1 MTPRLG
7 VQLTA
12 QVLTDGCAPVWS
24 EVVNDLVYFCRDE
37 ETAQNA
43 PRGVPAYTME
53 EIVLLYGDSRWQPT
67 DDNIRL
73 INVAK
78 KYGGKIVD
86 VYDKPRE
93 ETSH

>member
-1 MTPRLG
+1 
-7 VQLTA
+7 
-12 QVLTDGCAPVWS
+12 
-24 EVVNDLVYFCRDE
+24 
-37 ETAQNA
+37 
-43 PRGVPAYTME
+43 ME

-78 KYGGKIVD
+78 KYDGKIVD